1 MLSPGVRC
9 GKIKGIVKRENVH
22 YTRNS
27 KVQVLLDIWRLFGV
41 KLFSIYLIGER
52 SWLDAHSLTQNFTY
66 HLVKN
71 TRTLIYFAMRFPDQY
86 RLLLW
91 VLTGYWDRCQNW
103 THEEAGWQTS
113 FLATRDALLHA
124 AWIRIYRVLCC
135 KRNHPHGYLTHH
147 PGLGRVS
154 FEQREV
160 ERGIS
165 VGFSKRLGLRQVA
178 NKEWKRK
185 SNWLEAE
192 KKEREKGFWTR
203 SPSKFP
209 EFPLL
214 ALQWRPTI
222 FHHFIKY
229 DQVCTMFAMFCKS
242 RCQDEEHQ
250 TMEKP
255 F

>member
-9 GKIKGIVKRENVH
+9 GKSKGIVKRENVH

-66 HLVKN
+66 NLVKN
-71 TRTLIYFAMRFPDQY
+71 TRTLIYFAMRFPDQCQ
-86 RLLLW
+86 LLLW
-91 VLTGYWDRCQNW
+91 VQTGYWDHYQNW

-113 FLATRDALLHA
+113 FLATQDALLHA

-135 KRNHPHGYLTHH
+135 KRNRPHGYLTHH

-185 SNWLEAE
+185 SNWMEAE
-192 KKEREKGFWTR
+192 KKGERKGFWTR
-203 SPSKFP
+203 SPLKFP
-209 EFPLL
+209 ECRICPFLTKP
-214 ALQWRPTI
+214 Q
-222 FHHFIKY
+222 
-229 DQVCTMFAMFCKS
+229 CTP
-242 RCQDEEHQ
+242 HIII
-250 TMEKP
+250 
-255 F
+255 